1 MSDELE
7 PIEPET
13 AVEMYLDDRRHNVAE
28 ATLRAHYY
36 RLKQFTEWC
45 HDQGIE
51 NLNNLTGR
59 DLHKYRVKRRNED
72 ELATATM
79 KGQLATLRLL
89 LRFCATIDAVEPQLD
104 EKIILPKTTEE
115 DARDEML
122 ESDQAKQILEHL
134 EQYEYATLEHALIE
148 TLWHTGIRIGA
159 ARSLDVENY
168 DSEEQYLVLE
178 HEPEQDTPL
187 KNKKQGER
195 FVAMNDRVCRVLDDW
210 LEVNHPGVTDEYD
223 RTPLFATSQ
232 GRLSRNH
239 GRSIAYQCTRP
250 CTYTNGCPHDRDMD
264 TCEAL
269 NNSQAYGCPSSL
281 SPHPIRRGAITH
293 HLQADTPEEIVS
305 KRMNVGSDVL
315 SRHYDQRTELE
326 KLRQRRQYLPGE

>member
-1 MSDELE
+1 MSEDLE
-7 PIEPET
+7 PIDPET

-28 ATLRAHYY
+28 ATLQAHHY

-45 HDQGIE
+45 QAQGIK

-59 DLHKYRVKRRNED
+59 DLHKFRVKRRNED

-79 KGQLATLRLL
+79 KGQLATLRML
-89 LRFCATIDAVEPQLD
+89 LRFAATIDAVEPQLD

-122 ESDQAKQILEHL
+122 ETDQAKQMLEHL

-159 ARSLDVENY
+159 ARSLDAEDY
-168 DSEEQYLVLE
+168 KSEERYLVLE
-178 HEPEQDTPL
+178 HDSEQDTPL
-187 KNKKQGER
+187 KNGKQGER
-195 FVAMNDRVCRVLDDW
+195 FVAVNDRVCRVLEDW
-210 LEVNHPGVTDEYD
+210 LDVNHPGGTDEYG
-223 RTPLFATSQ
+223 RTPLFATNQ

-250 CTYTNGCPHDRDMD
+250 CTYTNHCPHDRDID
-264 TCEAL
+264 TCEGL
-269 NNSQAYGCPSSL
+269 NNSRAYECPSSL
-281 SPHPIRRGAITH
+281 SPHPIRRGSITH

-305 KRMNVGSDVL
+305 SRMDVSSDVL
-315 SRHYDQRTELE
+315 SRHYDQRSEIE
-326 KLRQRRQYLPGE
+326 KMRQRRQYLPGE